1 MTDYYAQVHGN
12 FGQGSTWS
20 FGLNITSNRDLPT
33 MLAAWSNAWNL
44 AWADAT
50 NGLESLYPTTT
61 KIDRTTVSQVDS
73 AYRQTQKRSNTENL
87 VGTSTSDTLP
97 FQEAIVVS
105 LRSDFVGPKTRG
117 RFYLPAM
124 AEDAVNGDILVLPAQ
139 TRVKGAVMG
148 GKQAIEADGSTF
160 FVVDKKKVIPPL
172 LPPIK
177 YVITSFEVSNKPAR
191 QSRRTRKIK
200 PSYL

>member
-1 MTDYYAQVHGN
+1 
-12 FGQGSTWS
+12 
-20 FGLNITSNRDLPT
+20 

-50 NGLESLYPTTT
+50 NGLETLYPTTT
-61 KIDRTTVSQVDS
+61 KIDKTTVSQVDS

-87 VGTSTSDTLP
+87 VGTSTADTLP

-148 GKQAIEADGSTF
+148 
-160 FVVDKKKVIPPL
+160 
-172 LPPIK
+172 
-177 YVITSFEVSNKPAR
+177 
-191 QSRRTRKIK
+191 
-200 PSYL
+200 